1 MLGIVF
7 CRTGDGDISV
17 GMELMRV
24 RQKSG
29 GELSGKFHILE
40 MRTRRTVRDFGMIT
54 AGEHVLAAVS
64 GGADSTAL
72 LVCLKNLSRE
82 MKLTLTAAHLNHR
95 LRGAEGDADAEFV
108 RRLCADLGIPCIEE
122 TIDVGQQAEIEGGN
136 LESVARR
143 LRYDFLR
150 RVAVRTG
157 AYRIAV
163 GHNKNDQA
171 ETVLFRFLR
180 GAGLQGLSAI
190 RPIHGHTPGNIII
203 RPLIDCSRELIRK
216 YLVDNKIGWREDSS
230 NADLGYARNRI
241 RRELIPYLEKNF
253 NPQVIDTLARETAL
267 ARETWD
273 FLETQAAATGEYLLD
288 ENDENTDIDIHYVSL
303 SAAKL
308 SSYHPAL
315 QKQILR
321 RILREHFGSLEDV
334 GAAHIESLVAL
345 CKAAHGNGEVELPH
359 DLRGVRQ
366 FDRLLLRKRQP
377 VIEAPEFSCTLT
389 IPGQCFIDEIKTE
402 LQCTIIHLS
411 TDMKVA
417 TDDFHRR
424 VLLDPVVLPESL
436 TVRSRKPGDHYGGV
450 GHRKVKK
457 LLIDNRIPQEQ
468 RAKLMMIATGDA
480 VIWIPGFK
488 PARGYAARPDATTGV
503 LVEVK
508 EPRISHSC

>member
-1 MLGIVF
+1 
-7 CRTGDGDISV
+7 
-17 GMELMRV
+17 MRV
-24 RQKSG
+24 RR
-29 GELSGKFHILE
+29 I
-40 MRTRRTVRDFGMIT
+40 VRDFGMIAT
-54 AGEHVLAAVS
+54 GEHVIVAVS

-82 MKLTLTAAHLNHR
+82 MKLTLMAAHLNHR

-108 RRLCADLGIPCIEE
+108 RRLCADLEIPCIEE

-150 RVAVRTG
+150 RVAARTG
-157 AYRIAV
+157 AHRIAV
-163 GHNKNDQA
+163 GHNRNDQA

-190 RPIHGHTPGNIII
+190 RPIHGNTSGNIII

-253 NPQVIDTLARETAL
+253 NPQVIDTLAREAAL

-273 FLETQAAATGEYLLD
+273 FLETQAVATGEYLLD
-288 ENDENTDIDIHYVSL
+288 ENDDGDTHSVSL

-321 RILREHFGSLEDV
+321 RILREHFSSLDDV
-334 GAAHIESLVAL
+334 GAVHIESLVAL
-345 CKAAHGNGEVELPH
+345 CKAAHGDGEVELPH

-366 FDRLLLRKRQP
+366 FDRLLLRKNQP
-377 VIEAPEFSCTLT
+377 VIEAPEFSCKLT

-417 TDDFHRR
+417 TDDFHRQ
-424 VLLDPVVLPESL
+424 VLLDPAVLPESL
-436 TVRSRKPGDHYGGV
+436 AVRSRKPGDSYGGV

-457 LLIDNRIPQEQ
+457 LLIDNKIPQEQ
-468 RAKLMMIATGDA
+468 RAKLPMIATDDA

-503 LVEVK
+503 LIEVIGEVK